1 METIF
6 IIYWIATTIYGAM
19 WLVKNPSSKFASDD
33 HGEYFTLLEFIAKLF
48 PAMLI
53 AWAVMPMMLLN
64 KIKFK
69 RKYDPF
75 ETTSEQAGRHF
86 IVAVLIVAIILLTI
100 LIYI

>member
-19 WLVKNPSSKFASDD
+19 WLVRNPSSKFASDD

-53 AWAVMPMMLLN
+53 ALLAVPMMLLN

-69 RKYDPF
+69 RKGKISEAGEVFARQADMTITF
-75 ETTSEQAGRHF
+75 EKKKHE
-86 IVAVLIVAIILLTI
+86 
-100 LIYI
+100 